1 MFDGIKK
8 LQWQKIFI
16 SGFIFLIIAAI
27 VRQFEV
33 ILTMTYYQMPEFF
46 GVWSKLMMPS
56 VGPPPASFLFTS
68 LLFSFLTGVTLAGFY
83 DFVKSQLPKNKTQR
97 IFCFTEVEVVLSLVF
112 FSLPVYLLFNLP
124 FVLLVSWFVSSAVI
138 FLLSSAVF
146 VKLLK

>member
-27 VRQFEV
+27 VRQLEV
-33 ILTMTYYQMPEFF
+33 ILTMRYYQMPEFF

-83 DFVKSQLPKNKTQR
+83 DFVKSLLPKNKTQR
-97 IFCFTEVEVVLSLVF
+97 IFCFTELVIIISFVL

-124 FVLLVSWFVSSAVI
+124 VELLVTWFISSVII
-138 FLLSSAVF
+138 FLLSAAVF